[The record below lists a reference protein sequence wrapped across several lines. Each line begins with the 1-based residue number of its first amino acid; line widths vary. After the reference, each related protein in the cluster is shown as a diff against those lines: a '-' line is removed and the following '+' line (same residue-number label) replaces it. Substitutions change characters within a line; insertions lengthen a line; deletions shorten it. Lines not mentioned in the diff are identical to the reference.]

1 MRQMDYAWHL
11 RTKMAER
18 GMFST
23 TDLQPHL
30 ADRGV
35 SLSREQTYRLV
46 TGQPQRLSMHTL
58 VALCDILECTPN
70 DLIEPRITEVATRK
84 AVGQAANGKVTPIKP
99 RRTTIRRPGG
109 GS

>member
-1 MRQMDYAWHL
+1 
-11 RTKMAER
+11 
-18 GMFST
+18 MFST

-58 VALCDILECTPN
+58 IALCDILECTPN
-70 DLIEPRITEVATRK
+70 DLIEPKVTEVSTRK
-84 AVGQAANGKVTPIKP
+84 AVGASDGKVTPIKT

-109 GS
+109 AS

>member
-1 MRQMDYAWHL
+1 MKQIDYLWHL
-11 RTKMAER
+11 RTKMAEQ

-30 ADRGV
+30 SDRGIT
-35 SLSREQTYRLV
+35 LSREQVYRLV

-70 DLIEPRITEVATRK
+70 DLIEPRIVDTSAKK
-84 AVGQAANGKVTPIKP
+84 AAGRDAGATPIAA
-99 RRTTIRRPGG
+99 RRTTIRRPRTE
-109 GS
+109 S

>member
-1 MRQMDYAWHL
+1 MKQMDYSWHL

-46 TGQPQRLSMHTL
+46 TGQPQRLSMDIL
-58 VALCDILECTPN
+58 VALCDILDCTPN
-70 DLIEPRITEVATRK
+70 DLIEPKITEATTRK
-84 AVGQAANGKVTPIKP
+84 AVGQRDENVTAIKP

-109 GS
+109 AS

>member
-11 RTKMAER
+11 RAKMAER

-46 TGQPQRLSMHTL
+46 TGQPQRLSMDIL

-70 DLIEPRITEVATRK
+70 DLIEPRITEVTTRK
-84 AVGQAANGKVTPIKP
+84 AVGQHDATANAIKS

-109 GS
+109 AS

>member
-1 MRQMDYAWHL
+1 MKQMDYAWHL
-11 RTKMAER
+11 RMKMAEK

-35 SLSREQTYRLV
+35 TLSREQTYRLV

-70 DLIEPRITEVATRK
+70 DLIEPQIADVATRK
-84 AVGQAANGKVTPIKP
+84 VAGQSNGTVTAMSSA
-99 RRTTIRRPGG
+99 RRTKIRRPGEQR
-109 GS
+109 

>member
-1 MRQMDYAWHL
+1 MRQIDYVWHL
-11 RTKMAER
+11 RARMAAQ

-30 ADRGV
+30 ADRGIT
-35 SLSREQTYRLV
+35 LSREQVYRLV

-70 DLIEPRITEVATRK
+70 DLIEPRIVEASVKRA
-84 AVGQAANGKVTPIKP
+84 AGQSDSGATPITA
-99 RRTTIRRPGG
+99 RRTTIRRPRND
-109 GS
+109 S